1 MGSIP
6 SASTTTHKIAPSTHG
21 IVQTVPAGAVLL
33 RVLKTVENELRRRKM
48 VGNGHETVTPIWFLA
63 ETERNIFLW
72 RQGKSLDEMDDF
84 EFWID
89 LPKLLSKRRAQLENP
104 QGLNPFTNPHWGN
117 SPLDTRTVQ
126 QERDYLDD
134 IEDLAECII
143 PHAEALSRASLA
155 VQAEL
160 SKGESEALKVLLPV
174 AFKRR
179 ESERRTDPPL
189 Q

>member
-6 SASTTTHKIAPSTHG
+6 SASTTTHKTAPATHG
-21 IVQTVPAGAVLL
+21 LVQSVPPGAVLM

-48 VGNGHETVTPIWFLA
+48 IGNCHETVTPLWFLA

-72 RQGKSLDEMDDF
+72 RQGKSLDDMNEF

-143 PHAEALSRASLA
+143 PHAEALSKASLA
-155 VQAEL
+155 VQAEF
-160 SKGESEALKVLLPV
+160 SKQTDTALKVLLPV
-174 AFKRR
+174 PAAKRNNQHNIVVN
-179 ESERRTDPPL
+179 T
-189 Q
+189 

>member
-6 SASTTTHKIAPSTHG
+6 SASTTPHKIAPSTHG
-21 IVQTVPAGAVLL
+21 IVQNVPQGAVLM

-48 VGNGHETVTPIWFLA
+48 VGSGHETVTPIWFLA

-72 RQGKSLDEMDDF
+72 RQGKSLDDMDEF
-84 EFWID
+84 EFWVD
-89 LPKLLSKRRAQLENP
+89 LPRLLSKRRAQLENP

-126 QERDYLDD
+126 HERDYLDD

-143 PHAEALSRASLA
+143 PHAEALSKASLA

-160 SKGESEALKVLLPV
+160 CKHSDTALKVLLPV
-174 AFKRR
+174 AAVKRNSHNNGALP
-179 ESERRTDPPL
+179 E
-189 Q
+189 